1 VHTANKYSSL
11 QPAFCQ
17 HGEAGF
23 LIACNNLQNGAGEL
37 PFRCEIILKVRK
49 YLQFNHHNIKG
60 DPNNEPEQ

>member
-1 VHTANKYSSL
+1 MARLVFDCIGIISKNS
-11 QPAFCQ
+11 
-17 HGEAGF
+17 
-23 LIACNNLQNGAGEL
+23 AGEL